1 MIDATAIDTA
11 TFTSYDIGLLILLT
25 FMFLMFSIDA
35 NELLSITDDKD
46 YPLLCLTMQFDRGV
60 ACYGLPH

>member
-11 TFTSYDIGLLILLT
+11 TFTSYDIGLLILLA

-35 NELLSITDDKD
+35 NDLLSIITNDMTTPS
-46 YPLLCLTMQFDRGV
+46 YV
-60 ACYGLPH
+60 

>member
-11 TFTSYDIGLLILLT
+11 TFTSYDIGLLILLS

-35 NELLSITDDKD
+35 NELLSITNDMTTPS
-46 YPLLCLTMQFDRGV
+46 YI
-60 ACYGLPH
+60 